1 MSNVIYYIMIEWY
14 GKEELSSSAC
24 TSCFAVTHFD
34 TKSHKINSSLVFYG
48 DSYQNQK
55 EYF

>member
-1 MSNVIYYIMIEWY
+1 MIEWY

-55 EYF
+55 EYFQCARFY